1 MGLFLKRT
9 VAICLLIMGIY
20 ACSKHSA
27 GSGSKGGETRT
38 YRMGFQL
45 SAPQYNINLALEA
58 LDIWIQRADAA
69 IICTDV
75 PWDSLLN
82 GETAQQ
88 YVIDTYVELAQY
100 YRSKNLKLWVYVD
113 PENGLDRS
121 ADDAALQALGKSI
134 AQPAMQQVYRRFAFV
149 MDSLLKPDHMGLA
162 LETNLIRG
170 IAPDSIYQ
178 GVKQATNGA
187 YSDIRAVDAAVK
199 LSVSVQVDYAWGNLA
214 YAGATATYAG
224 VDQDFTD
231 FPFIQ
236 ELGLSS
242 YPYLGAE
249 SLSSIPANY
258 YSRLVQGR
266 STPVFVSEG
275 GYTSQSIT
283 GPNGPI
289 TSSPQLQASFIASQ
303 SQWLVQAQAIAVFQL
318 TFTDVDLSSLSSSVA
333 ASEKYFATIGLVD
346 VNLQSKP
353 ALSTWDSLFKI
364 SIKAG
369 N

>member
-1 MGLFLKRT
+1 
-9 VAICLLIMGIY
+9 
-20 ACSKHSA
+20 
-27 GSGSKGGETRT
+27 
-38 YRMGFQL
+38 
-45 SAPQYNINLALEA
+45 
-58 LDIWIQRADAA
+58 
-69 IICTDV
+69 
-75 PWDSLLN
+75 
-82 GETAQQ
+82 
-88 YVIDTYVELAQY
+88 
-100 YRSKNLKLWVYVD
+100 
-113 PENGLDRS
+113 
-121 ADDAALQALGKSI
+121 
-134 AQPAMQQVYRRFAFV
+134 
-149 MDSLLKPDHMGLA
+149 
-162 LETNLIRG
+162 
-170 IAPDSIYQ
+170 
-178 GVKQATNGA
+178 
-187 YSDIRAVDAAVK
+187 VK

-303 SQWLVQAQAIAVFQL
+303 GQWLVQAQAIAVFQL